1 MALSVELVSPERVVV
16 ETEADMVVA
25 RTIGGGDLAFMP
37 GHAPFLGALA
47 THTVTIF
54 LPGGGREVAA
64 VHGGFVSVNGDNVR
78 ILSNAAEVGSQ
89 IDAARATRAREAA
102 EEALRHGHDVE
113 AEAALRRANTRLAV
127 VNG

>member
-1 MALSVELVSPERVVV
+1 MPLHVELVSPERVVV
-16 ETEADMVVA
+16 EAEANMVVA
-25 RTIGGGDLAFMP
+25 RTIGGGDVAFMP

-47 THTVTIF
+47 THTVTIY

-89 IDAARATRAREAA
+89 IDAARAERARQAA
-102 EEALRHGHDVE
+102 EEALRAGTDVE
-113 AEAALRRANTRLAV
+113 HEAALRRANARLSAV
-127 VNG
+127 SG